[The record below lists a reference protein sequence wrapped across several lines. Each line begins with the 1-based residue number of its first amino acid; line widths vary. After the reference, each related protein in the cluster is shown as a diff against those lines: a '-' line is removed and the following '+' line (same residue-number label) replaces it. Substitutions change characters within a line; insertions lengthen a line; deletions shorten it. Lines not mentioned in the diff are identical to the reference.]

1 MHAEEIGH
9 LLKQERGQFL
19 EFLSAYEFRRN
30 DSRKRRDEDL
40 ARDIVRLLSG
50 LANADGGTLLVGV
63 EPDKSVTGV
72 PHEAHELQNLIQAP
86 QTLLTPPLN
95 AASERI
101 HLGNLLLLKFEVPS
115 ALDVHRVSGG
125 RAYYRIAGETPPA
138 AAPPPQKKK
147 KKAHTKASA
156 VR

>member
-63 EPDKSVTGV
+63 EPD
-72 PHEAHELQNLIQAP
+72 
-86 QTLLTPPLN
+86 
-95 AASERI
+95 
-101 HLGNLLLLKFEVPS
+101 
-115 ALDVHRVSGG
+115 
-125 RAYYRIAGETPPA
+125 
-138 AAPPPQKKK
+138 
-147 KKAHTKASA
+147 
-156 VR
+156 